1 MADYSVDIA
10 VAVKGSQQLK
20 KLRSEISNTSR
31 ELTTLNKL
39 ANKQSKTL
47 PNSFLT
53 LNKVLKQAKLN
64 LDKAAIGTDRYY
76 KSARQ
81 LVQVE
86 RQYNRELYQRRTLMN
101 NLRGGSLLDVVR
113 QNTSASQTARQASG
127 SGFRSF
133 SRKFQPNPVPVDR
146 AQLAIDKSIARHNKK
161 IEKNTGKT
169 ASLLA
174 QQNKVV
180 AFQSLGGGGA
190 GARVGG
196 FLNQMGFGKKA
207 DPTGMFAM
215 KGGLGG
221 RIKGGIGSA
230 LIGGGFPLL
239 FGGGPAS
246 AVAGGAAG
254 GLGGALAM
262 GGGFAA
268 SIAATAIVAQVQEVR
283 AFRKAVRNL
292 DEEMEAMGISTGFSR
307 QRIKELAKEMNI
319 TKEDAIQLV
328 SQFKDLDASMGNML
342 INAFGSRETVETLSG
357 LRTSEDVLNKI
368 QSLNSEISR
377 ETRNN
382 LLSTLA
388 TEGSLQAQ
396 LDLEKAIFNKKKQQ
410 FADRAVREFDFNDV
424 FKNKRGNFKAQFRD
438 EQARLDFRIKKTKE
452 FAEEFEK
459 ANQQSLEFI
468 EHSIKINEQLQFIS
482 EFNAPSEEIKDLIN
496 PLRAVLDLSMAIR
509 TGFEE
514 SFKGIIKGTM
524 SVKDAFRNM
533 LNRIADYFLDTAA
546 RLMAAQ
552 IQKGFLGLFSNLFNF
567 SSFVPNSFGTG
578 IPSGD
583 NLLTGSFGTG
593 GVGVGATAKDLTRHL
608 ANGGTAQANK
618 SYMVGERG
626 PEIFTPGATGVVTPN
641 HAMGA
646 TSIVVNVD
654 ASGSSV
660 EGDEEQ
666 GRELGRLISVAVQS
680 EIIQQKRPGGLL
692 A

>member
-20 KLRSEISNTSR
+20 KLRSEISSTSR

-113 QNTSASQTARQASG
+113 QNTSASQAARQASG

-180 AFQSLGGGGA
+180 AFRSLGGGGA
-190 GARVGG
+190 GAKVGG
-196 FLNQMGFGKKA
+196 FLNQMGFGAKA
-207 DPTGMFAM
+207 DPTGPFAM
-215 KGGLGG
+215 KGGAAG
-221 RIKGGIGSA
+221 RLKGAIGSG

-239 FGGGPAS
+239 FGGGLTS
-246 AVAGGAAG
+246 AAFGGAAG
-254 GLGGALAM
+254 AAGGALAM

-268 SIAATAIVAQVQEVR
+268 SIAATAIVAQVQEIR
-283 AFRKAVRNL
+283 TFRRAVRNL
-292 DEEMEAMGISTGFSR
+292 DEEMQAMGISTGFSR

-328 SQFKDLDASMGNML
+328 SEFKDLDASMGNML

-388 TEGSLQAQ
+388 TKGALQAQ
-396 LDLEKAIFNKKKQQ
+396 LNLERAIFNKRKQLSV
-410 FADRAVREFDFNDV
+410 DKSLKDFDFDAV
-424 FKNKRGNFKAQFRD
+424 FQNNRGRLKPKFKD
-438 EQARLDFRIKKTKE
+438 EQAQLDFRAKKTKE
-452 FAEEFEK
+452 FADEFEK
-459 ANQQSLEFI
+459 ANSASLGFI
-468 EHSIKINEQLQFIS
+468 KNSIKINEQLQFIS
-482 EFNAPSEEIKDLIN
+482 EFNAPADELRELIN
-496 PLRAVLDLSMAIR
+496 PMRQVIDLSNAIR
-509 TGFEE
+509 TGFED

-524 SVKDAFRNM
+524 SVQDAFRNM
-533 LNRIADYFLDTAA
+533 LNRIADHFLDTAA
-546 RLMAAQ
+546 RMAAAQ
-552 IQKGFLGLFSNLFNF
+552 IQRGFLGLFTNMFNF
-567 SSFVPNSFGTG
+567 GGNDVFEGMKRGAANPNTLTMDSF
-578 IPSGD
+578 
-583 NLLTGSFGTG
+583 
-593 GVGVGATAKDLTRHL
+593 
-608 ANGGTAQANK
+608 ANGGRPPVGRP
-618 SYMVGERG
+618 SLVGERG
-626 PEIFTPGATGVVTPN
+626 PELFVPDRAGTIIPN
-641 HAMGA
+641 HAMGS
-646 TSIVVNVD
+646 TNIVVNVD
-654 ASGSSV
+654 ASGTNV
-660 EGDEEQ
+660 EGDEQQ

-680 EIIQQKRPGGLL
+680 ELVQQKRPGGLL

>member
-20 KLRSEISNTSR
+20 KLRTEISNTSR

-113 QNTSASQTARQASG
+113 QNTSASQAARQASG
-127 SGFRSF
+127 SGFRDF

-146 AQLAIDKSIARHNKK
+146 AALAIEKSIARNAKSTA
-161 IEKNTGKT
+161 KNTAKT
-169 ASLLA
+169 AQLLT
-174 QQNKVV
+174 QQNSSF
-180 AFQSLGGGGA
+180 AFQNIGPGG
-190 GARVGG
+190 VGG
-196 FLNQMGFGKKA
+196 IGGRLNKLGFGKKA

-239 FGGGPAS
+239 FGGGGAS
-246 AVAGGAAG
+246 AAAGGAAG

-268 SIAATAIVAQVQEVR
+268 SIAATAIVSQVQEVR

-292 DEEMEAMGISTGFSR
+292 DEEMEAMGVSSDFSR
-307 QRIKELAKEMNI
+307 QRIKELAKELGI
-319 TKEDAIQLV
+319 TKEDAIELAA
-328 SQFKDLDASMGNML
+328 QFKDLGSEVGNIL
-342 INAFGSRETVETLSG
+342 IDSFGDRETVNTLAG
-357 LRTSEDVLNKI
+357 LRDSESVLEQI
-368 QSLNSEISR
+368 LSLSKDISF
-377 ETRNN
+377 ETKNN
-382 LLSTLA
+382 LLQTLA
-388 TEGSLQAQ
+388 TEGPLQAQ
-396 LDLEKAIFNKKKQQ
+396 LRLQQAIFDKKRKAFVQGKV
-410 FADRAVREFDFNDV
+410 DDFDFEAV
-424 FKNKRGNFKAQFRD
+424 FKNR
-438 EQARLDFRIKKTKE
+438 KKTYYKSQYDTVAERMAYISKKTGE
-452 FAEEFEK
+452 FANEFNE
-459 ANQQSLEFI
+459 ANKESFAVI
-468 EHSIKINEQLQFIS
+468 ENMIRINEQMQYLS
-482 EFNAPSEEIKDLIN
+482 EFNAPAAELRELMN
-496 PLRAVLDLSMAIR
+496 PMRQVLDLSNAIR
-509 TGFEE
+509 TGFED

-524 SVKDAFRNM
+524 SVSDAFRSM

-546 RLMAAQ
+546 QLLALQ
-552 IQKGFLGLFSNLFNF
+552 IQKSFLGLFSNMFRLGDPTSVFKD
-567 SSFVPNSFGTG
+567 VEIGG
-578 IPSGD
+578 IPE
-583 NLLTGSFGTG
+583 L
-593 GVGVGATAKDLTRHL
+593 A
-608 ANGGTAQANK
+608 ANGGPVGMRK
-618 SYMVGERG
+618 PYVVGERG
-626 PEIFTPGATGVVTPN
+626 PELFVPNQSGNIIPN
-641 HAMGA
+641 HDLAGVGGGS
-646 TSIVVNVD
+646 TNIVVNVD
-654 ASGSSV
+654 ASGSNV
-660 EGDEEQ
+660 QGDEDQ

-680 EIIQQKRPGGLL
+680 EILQQKRPGGLL

>member
-113 QNTSASQTARQASG
+113 QNTSASRAAREASG
-127 SGFRSF
+127 SGFRDF
-133 SRKFQPNPVPVDR
+133 TRKYQPNPVPVDR
-146 AQLAIDKSIARHNKK
+146 AQMAIDKSIARHNKK
-161 IEKNTGKT
+161 IEKNTAKT
-169 ASLLA
+169 ASLLT
-174 QQNKVV
+174 QQNSSF
-180 AFQSLGGGGA
+180 AFQNIGPKGVGGLGG
-190 GARVGG
+190 R
-196 FLNQMGFGKKA
+196 LNKLGFGKNA

-239 FGGGPAS
+239 FGGGGAS

-292 DEEMEAMGISTGFSR
+292 DEEMEAMGVSSDFSR
-307 QRIKELAKEMNI
+307 KRIKELAKELGI
-319 TKEDAIQLV
+319 TKEDAIELV
-328 SQFKDLDASMGNML
+328 AQFKDLGSEVGNVL
-342 INAFGSRETVETLSG
+342 IDSFGDRETVNTLAG
-357 LRTSEDVLNKI
+357 LRDSESVLEQI
-368 QSLNSEISR
+368 LSLSKDISF
-377 ETRNN
+377 ETKNN
-382 LLSTLA
+382 LLQTLA
-388 TEGSLQAQ
+388 TEGPLQAQ
-396 LDLEKAIFNKKKQQ
+396 LELQKAIFNKK
-410 FADRAVREFDFNDV
+410 REMFIKEKMEGFDFTSV
-424 FKNKRGNFKAQFRD
+424 FKNRKQTYYKSDYNTEK
-438 EQARLDFRIKKTKE
+438 ERLEYRNKKTKE
-452 FAEEFEK
+452 FADEFAE
-459 ANQQSLEFI
+459 ANKESFAVI
-468 EHSIKINEQLQFIS
+468 ENMIRINEQMQFLS
-482 EFNAPSEEIKDLIN
+482 EFNAPADELRELMN
-496 PLRAVLDLSMAIR
+496 PMRQVLDLSNAIR
-509 TGFEE
+509 TGFED
-514 SFKGIIKGTM
+514 SFKGIIRGTM
-524 SVKDAFRNM
+524 SVSDAFRSM
-533 LNRIADYFLDTAA
+533 LNRIGDYFLDTAA
-546 RLMAAQ
+546 RMAAAQ
-552 IQKGFLGLFSNLFNF
+552 IQKSFLGLFSNMFNF
-567 SSFVPNSFGTG
+567 NIGSPTNNPGIDLDAISSYSSSGGPTIADFGG
-578 IPSGD
+578 PLASG
-583 NLLTGSFGTG
+583 GMARG
-593 GVGVGATAKDLTRHL
+593 G
-608 ANGGTAQANK
+608 K
-618 SYMVGERG
+618 SYLVGERG
-626 PEIFTPGATGVVTPN
+626 PELFTPGVSGMVTPN
-641 HAMGA
+641 HGLGGS
-646 TSIVVNVD
+646 TTVVVNVD

-660 EGDEEQ
+660 QGDEDSS
-666 GRELGRLISVAVQS
+666 RELGRLISVAVQS
-680 EIIQQKRPGGLL
+680 ELIQQKRPGGIL

>member
-113 QNTSASQTARQASG
+113 QNTSASEAARQASG

-146 AQLAIDKSIARHNKK
+146 AQMAIDKSIARHNKK

-169 ASLLA
+169 AQLLT
-174 QQNKVV
+174 QQNKAV
-180 AFQSLGGGGA
+180 AFQGLGGGG
-190 GARVGG
+190 GGKVGG
-196 FLNQMGFGKKA
+196 FLNRMGFGAKA
-207 DPTGMFAM
+207 DPTGPFAM
-215 KGGLGG
+215 KGGAAG
-221 RIKGGIGSA
+221 RIKGGVGSA

-268 SIAATAIVAQVQEVR
+268 SIAATAIVSQVQEVR
-283 AFRKAVRNL
+283 AFRKAVRTL
-292 DEEMEAMGISTGFSR
+292 DEEMQAMGISTGFSR
-307 QRIKELAKEMNI
+307 KRIKDLAKEMNI
-319 TKEDAIQLV
+319 TKEEAIELV
-328 SQFKDLDASMGNML
+328 SQFKDLDASLANML
-342 INAFGSRETVETLSG
+342 IDSFGSREIVNSLSG
-357 LRTSEDVLNKI
+357 LRDSESVLDKI
-368 QSLNSEISR
+368 LNLSSEISFQ
-377 ETRNN
+377 TRNN

-388 TEGSLQAQ
+388 TKGPLQAQ
-396 LDLEKAIFNKKKQQ
+396 LDLERAIFNKRKQLSV
-410 FADRAVREFDFNDV
+410 DKSVKDFDFDDV
-424 FKNKRGNFKAQFRD
+424 FENNRGRLKSKFKD
-438 EQARLDFRIKKTKE
+438 EQAQLDFRAKKTKE
-452 FAEEFEK
+452 FADEFEK
-459 ANQQSLEFI
+459 ANSASLGFI
-468 EHSIKINEQLQFIS
+468 ENSIKINEQLQFIS
-482 EFNAPSEEIKDLIN
+482 EFNAPADELRELMN
-496 PLRAVLDLSMAIR
+496 PMRQVLDLSNAIR

-524 SVKDAFRNM
+524 SVQDAFRSM
-533 LNRIADYFLDTAA
+533 LNRIADHFLDTAA
-546 RLMAAQ
+546 RMAAAQ
-552 IQKGFLGLFSNLFNF
+552 IQKGFLGLFTNMFNF
-567 SSFVPNSFGTG
+567 
-578 IPSGD
+578 
-583 NLLTGSFGTG
+583 G
-593 GVGVGATAKDLTRHL
+593 GNDVFAGMNRGATDPMSLTMDSF
-608 ANGGTAQANK
+608 ANGGRPPVGK
-618 SYMVGERG
+618 PSLVGERG
-626 PEIFTPGATGVVTPN
+626 PELFVPNSAGTIVPN
-641 HAMGA
+641 HAFGGG
-646 TSIVVNVD
+646 TTVVVNVD

-660 EGDEEQ
+660 QGDEEQ

-680 EIIQQKRPGGLL
+680 ELVQQKRPGGLL

>member
-20 KLRSEISNTSR
+20 KLRSEISSTSR

-113 QNTSASQTARQASG
+113 QNTSASEAARQASG

-146 AQLAIDKSIARHNKK
+146 AQMAIDKSIARHNKK

-169 ASLLA
+169 AQLLT
-174 QQNKVV
+174 QQNKAV
-180 AFQSLGGGGA
+180 AFQGLGGGG
-190 GARVGG
+190 GGKVGG
-196 FLNQMGFGKKA
+196 FLNRMGFGAKA
-207 DPTGMFAM
+207 DPTGPFAM
-215 KGGLGG
+215 KGGAAG
-221 RIKGGIGSA
+221 RIKGGVGSA

-268 SIAATAIVAQVQEVR
+268 SIAATAIVSQVQEVR
-283 AFRKAVRNL
+283 AFRKAVRTL
-292 DEEMEAMGISTGFSR
+292 DEEMQAMGISTGFSR
-307 QRIKELAKEMNI
+307 KRIKDLAKEMNI
-319 TKEDAIQLV
+319 TKEEAIELV
-328 SQFKDLDASMGNML
+328 SQFKDLDASLANML
-342 INAFGSRETVETLSG
+342 IDSFGSREIVNSLSG
-357 LRTSEDVLNKI
+357 LRDSESVLDKI
-368 QSLNSEISR
+368 LNLSSEISFQ
-377 ETRNN
+377 TRNN

-388 TEGSLQAQ
+388 TKGPLQAQ
-396 LDLEKAIFNKKKQQ
+396 LDLERAIFNKRKQLSV
-410 FADRAVREFDFNDV
+410 DKSVKDFDFDDV
-424 FKNKRGNFKAQFRD
+424 FENNRGRLKSKFKD
-438 EQARLDFRIKKTKE
+438 EQAQLDFRAKKTKE
-452 FAEEFEK
+452 FADEFEK
-459 ANQQSLEFI
+459 ANSASLGFI
-468 EHSIKINEQLQFIS
+468 ENSIKINEQLQFIS
-482 EFNAPSEEIKDLIN
+482 EFNAPADELRELMN
-496 PLRAVLDLSMAIR
+496 PMRQVLDLSNAIR

-524 SVKDAFRNM
+524 SVQDAFRSM
-533 LNRIADYFLDTAA
+533 LNRIADHFLDTAA
-546 RLMAAQ
+546 RMAAAQ
-552 IQKGFLGLFSNLFNF
+552 IQKGFLGLFTNMFNF
-567 SSFVPNSFGTG
+567 
-578 IPSGD
+578 
-583 NLLTGSFGTG
+583 G
-593 GVGVGATAKDLTRHL
+593 GNDVFAGMNRGATDPMSLTMDSF
-608 ANGGTAQANK
+608 ANGGRPPVGK
-618 SYMVGERG
+618 PSLVGERG
-626 PEIFTPGATGVVTPN
+626 PELFVPNSAGTIVPN
-641 HAMGA
+641 HAFGGG
-646 TSIVVNVD
+646 TTVVVNVD

-660 EGDEEQ
+660 QGDEEQ

-680 EIIQQKRPGGLL
+680 ELVQQKRPGGLL

>member
-20 KLRSEISNTSR
+20 KLRSEISSTSR

-113 QNTSASQTARQASG
+113 QNTSASEAARQASG

-146 AQLAIDKSIARHNKK
+146 AQMAIDKSIARHNKK

-169 ASLLA
+169 AQLLT
-174 QQNKVV
+174 QQNKAV
-180 AFQSLGGGGA
+180 AFQGLGGGG
-190 GARVGG
+190 GGKVGG
-196 FLNQMGFGKKA
+196 FLNRMGFGAKA
-207 DPTGMFAM
+207 DPTGPFAM
-215 KGGLGG
+215 KGGAAG
-221 RIKGGIGSA
+221 RIKGGVGSA

-268 SIAATAIVAQVQEVR
+268 SIAATAIVSQVQEVR
-283 AFRKAVRNL
+283 AFRKAVRTL
-292 DEEMEAMGISTGFSR
+292 DEEMQAMGISTGFSR
-307 QRIKELAKEMNI
+307 KRIKDLAKEMNI
-319 TKEDAIQLV
+319 TKEEAIELV
-328 SQFKDLDASMGNML
+328 SQFKDLDASLANML
-342 INAFGSRETVETLSG
+342 IDSFGSREIVNTLSG
-357 LRTSEDVLNKI
+357 LRDSESVLDKI
-368 QSLNSEISR
+368 LNLSSEISFQ
-377 ETRNN
+377 TRNN

-388 TEGSLQAQ
+388 TKGPLQAQ
-396 LDLEKAIFNKKKQQ
+396 LDLERAIFNKRKQLSV
-410 FADRAVREFDFNDV
+410 DKSIKDFNFDDV
-424 FKNKRGNFKAQFRD
+424 FKDNRGKLKAKFKD
-438 EQARLDFRIKKTKE
+438 EQAQLDFRARKTKE
-452 FAEEFEK
+452 FADEFEK
-459 ANQQSLEFI
+459 ANSASLGFI
-468 EHSIKINEQLQFIS
+468 ENSIKINEQLQFIS
-482 EFNAPSEEIKDLIN
+482 EFNAPADELRELMN
-496 PLRAVLDLSMAIR
+496 PMRQIIDLSNAIR
-509 TGFEE
+509 TGFED

-524 SVKDAFRNM
+524 SVQDAFRNM
-533 LNRIADYFLDTAA
+533 LNRIADHFLDTAA
-546 RLMAAQ
+546 RMAAAQ
-552 IQKGFLGLFSNLFNF
+552 IQKGFLGLFTNMFNF
-567 SSFVPNSFGTG
+567 
-578 IPSGD
+578 
-583 NLLTGSFGTG
+583 G
-593 GVGVGATAKDLTRHL
+593 GNDVFEGMNRGATNPNTLTMDSF
-608 ANGGTAQANK
+608 ANGGRPPVGRP
-618 SYMVGERG
+618 SLVGERG
-626 PEIFTPGATGVVTPN
+626 PELFVPNSAGTIIPN
-641 HAMGA
+641 HALGGG
-646 TSIVVNVD
+646 TTVVVNVD

-660 EGDEEQ
+660 QGDEEQ

-680 EIIQQKRPGGLL
+680 ELVQQKRPGGLL

>member
-113 QNTSASQTARQASG
+113 QNTSASQAARQASG
-127 SGFRSF
+127 SGFRDF

-146 AQLAIDKSIARHNKK
+146 AALAIEKSIARNAKK
-161 IEKNTGKT
+161 TAKNTQKT
-169 ASLLA
+169 AQLLT
-174 QQNKVV
+174 QQNSSF
-180 AFQSLGGGGA
+180 AFQNIGPGG
-190 GARVGG
+190 VGG
-196 FLNQMGFGKKA
+196 IGGRLNKLGFGKNA

-221 RIKGGIGSA
+221 RIKGAIGSG

-239 FGGGPAS
+239 FGGGGAS
-246 AVAGGAAG
+246 AAAG
-254 GLGGALAM
+254 GLAGAAGGALAM

-292 DEEMEAMGISTGFSR
+292 DEEMKAMGISTGFSR

-328 SQFKDLDASMGNML
+328 SAFKDLEPEMGNML

-357 LRTSEDVLNKI
+357 LRTSESVLEKI

-382 LLSTLA
+382 LFSTLA
-388 TEGSLQAQ
+388 TEGSLKAQ
-396 LDLEKAIFNKKKQQ
+396 VALEQAIFNKKKQQ
-410 FADRAVREFDFNDV
+410 FADRSIKEFDFDDV
-424 FKNKRGNFKAQFRD
+424 FKNKRGNYKARFRD
-438 EQARLDFRIKKTKE
+438 EQARLDFRTKKTKE
-452 FAEEFEK
+452 FADEFAK

-482 EFNAPSEEIKDLIN
+482 EFNAPSEEIRDLIN
-496 PLRAVLDLSMAIR
+496 PLRAVLDLSVAIR

-552 IQKGFLGLFSNLFNF
+552 IQRGFLGLFSNLFNF

-578 IPSGD
+578 IPSGS

-646 TSIVVNVD
+646 TNIVVNVD
-654 ASGSSV
+654 ASGTNV
-660 EGDEEQ
+660 EGDEDQ

-680 EIIQQKRPGGLL
+680 EIIQQQRPGGLL